1 MVDILELHINQAVDG
16 VSHSSPK
23 SKDFNI
29 FEKQIIAVFYIQ
41 CTHVTMY
48 FAIHTYVNE
57 RYFLRILRS
66 LYFLLFTLYFDICFL
81 KS

>member
-66 LYFLLFTLYFDICFL
+66 LYFLLCTLIFVF
-81 KS
+81 